1 MHLKSPFDQKAFGP
15 QQSRRIGVPLIT
27 RRMPIFGR
35 DMERTGPTEVGVF
48 VPPEEIFPGVEST
61 EKALVGVLATLS
73 RDDTLIHA
81 ARLNTL
87 ISGSGD
93 FDPHGRQKL
102 AVRWLCTN
110 AQAKR
115 LDDFAAR
122 HQGSGPLTVF
132 FSGQIRELMRWA
144 ARHCENLPG
153 DGTTFSE
160 RDRLDNFV
168 KALLIAG
175 MLWSYRTYGDKL
187 SSGGDLS
194 SIRQRAIGP
203 FRKGVEESNLAPHLG
218 IALGRGR
225 ALFVDYLP
233 ARYPEFAEAFKRAT
247 GMPLDQYRSCV
258 AALSLYTFYNKK
270 EGPLFLSQS
279 VAATTTRRDVFPAYF
294 ALEGQSPEELAISL
308 WVDFDKNGYRALRE
322 KPILITKDG
331 RAIIL
336 DPTFFGEK
344 ISIGPLFHV
353 LKGAG
358 RGKVNEIFGK
368 FGLAFE
374 DYSTA
379 ILRRMY
385 PSRPGLIDR
394 VACGL
399 RGSDGQGREF
409 EIDASLNDVTQ
420 SVLFEM
426 KAAWL
431 REDSMVDDTPD
442 RLLSDI
448 RSKYGAN
455 LGAEGERPKGV
466 AQLARTVGAIV
477 RGEWLGS
484 NKEFA
489 QSTVIYPVLVVH
501 DTRLDAPALGHFLE
515 REFKVL
521 LGAVPPGKWVAPL
534 TIMTIQDL
542 ENLESSVAN
551 FSFIELLAAY
561 SRECP
566 DRLRSL
572 HNFIAYS
579 EFGKK
584 ILPNSYLMESS
595 QEALQLL
602 QRELFPG
609 VDIPAPAQAN

>member
-1 MHLKSPFDQKAFGP
+1 M
-15 QQSRRIGVPLIT
+15 PLIT
-27 RRMPIFGR
+27 RRAPIFGR
-35 DMERTGPTEVGVF
+35 DMERTGPTEVGLF
-48 VPPEEIFPGVEST
+48 VPPEEIFPGVEGT
-61 EKALVGVLATLS
+61 ERALVEVLGTLS

-93 FDPHGRQKL
+93 FDAHGRQKL

-110 AQAKR
+110 AQAKS
-115 LDDFAAR
+115 LNDFVGR
-122 HQGSGPLTVF
+122 YQGAGPVTVF
-132 FSGQIRELMRWA
+132 FPGQIRELMRWT
-144 ARHCENLPG
+144 ARHCKNLPG
-153 DGTTFSE
+153 DGNTFSKRE
-160 RDRLDNFV
+160 RLDNFV

-187 SSGGDLS
+187 SGGGDLAA
-194 SIRQRAIGP
+194 IRQRAIGA
-203 FRKGVEESNLAPHLG
+203 FRKGVEEGNLAPHLG

-225 ALFVDYLP
+225 ALFIDYLP
-233 ARYPEFAEAFKRAT
+233 ARYPEFAEAFERAT

-258 AALSLYTFYNKK
+258 AALSVYTLYNKK

-279 VAATTTRRDVFPAYF
+279 VAATTTRRDVFPTYF
-294 ALEGQSPEELAISL
+294 ALEGQSPEELAVSL
-308 WVDFDKNGYRALRE
+308 WEDFDTKGYRALRE

-353 LKGAG
+353 LKGADRAKG
-358 RGKVNEIFGK
+358 NEMFGK

-374 DYSTA
+374 DYATS
-379 ILRRMY
+379 ILKRMY

-394 VACGL
+394 MAYGL
-399 RGSDGQGREF
+399 RGADAQGQEF
-409 EIDASLNDVTQ
+409 EIDASLTDVTE
-420 SVLFEM
+420 SAVFEM

-431 REDSMVDDTPD
+431 REDAMIDDTPD

-448 RSKYGAN
+448 RSKYGVNPA
-455 LGAEGERPKGV
+455 AKGERPKGV
-466 AQLARTVGAIV
+466 AQLARSVGAIV
-477 RGEWLGS
+477 RGEWLGP
-484 NKEFA
+484 NREFA
-489 QSTVIYPVLVVH
+489 HSTVIYPVLVVH
-501 DTRLDAPALGHFLE
+501 DTRLDAPALAHFLDK
-515 REFKVL
+515 EFRL
-521 LGAVPPGKWVAPL
+521 LLDTFPSGQRVAPL

-551 FSFIELLAAY
+551 FSFVDLLAAY

-584 ILPNSYLMESS
+584 VLPNSYLMESS
-595 QEALQLL
+595 QEILELL

-609 VDIPAPAQAN
+609 VNIPSAAPQTN